1 MFTSV
6 IVWRDLSSLTNSQL
20 TSLITHRYKFPA
32 DSVSLYAA
40 KVQSRGLSAV
50 AQCESLRY
58 KLLNG
63 LAVRRA
69 CYGVLRYAQTV
80 FLHAWINF

>member
-1 MFTSV
+1 MTLNMRFLKRNADGDV
-6 IVWRDLSSLTNSQL
+6 QL
-20 TSLITHRYKFPA
+20 TSLITHRFRFPP

-69 CYGVLRYAQTV
+69 CYGVLR
-80 FLHAWINF
+80 

>member
-1 MFTSV
+1 MAE
-6 IVWRDLSSLTNSQL
+6 QL
-20 TSLITHRYKFPA
+20 TSLITHRFRFPP

-69 CYGVLRYAQTV
+69 CYGVLRYAAHLLQ
-80 FLHAWINF
+80 LMRSC

>member
-1 MFTSV
+1 MSRV
-6 IVWRDLSSLTNSQL
+6 AGSARYVDIGLIVWRDRKILTNSQL

-69 CYGVLRYAQTV
+69 CYGVLR
-80 FLHAWINF
+80 